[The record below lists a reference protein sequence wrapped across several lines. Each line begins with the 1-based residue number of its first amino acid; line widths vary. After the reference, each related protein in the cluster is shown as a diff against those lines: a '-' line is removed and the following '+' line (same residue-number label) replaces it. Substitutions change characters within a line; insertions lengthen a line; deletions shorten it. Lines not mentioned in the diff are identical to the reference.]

1 VREGEDDDVGLDEEE
16 LEILKDAGVI
26 AMPSKTRKRKSS
38 RTPAKHIVFVENEE
52 EGMYGRSTGI
62 YWLNH
67 DAICH
72 AARQFV
78 TKQNDLPKSRPE
90 STDTINA
97 IDLGWREPKKVKKE
111 KKKDHAIDATDS
123 TDALEIF
130 EAPKVRLPSALLNI
144 FCTQR
149 GRRPIEHVC

>member
-1 VREGEDDDVGLDEEE
+1 MEDL
-16 LEILKDAGVI
+16 LAQPYAL
-26 AMPSKTRKRKSS
+26 
-38 RTPAKHIVFVENEE
+38 
-52 EGMYGRSTGI
+52 
-62 YWLNH
+62 
-67 DAICH
+67 CH
-72 AARQFV
+72 AARQYV

-90 STDTINA
+90 GADTVDA

-123 TDALEIF
+123 TDALERS